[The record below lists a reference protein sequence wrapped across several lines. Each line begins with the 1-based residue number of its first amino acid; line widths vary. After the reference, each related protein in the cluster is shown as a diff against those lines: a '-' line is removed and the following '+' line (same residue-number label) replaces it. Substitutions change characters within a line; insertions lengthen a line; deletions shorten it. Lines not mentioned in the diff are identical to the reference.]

1 MSEPFEADQIS
12 EAIQRINAGDS
23 ELFWTLVSPYQ
34 KSLYMTAYSL
44 LHNVDDAT
52 DVVQETMLKALK
64 SLESLRDQKCF
75 KGWLH
80 TIAINEARMKKRKT
94 HEEVSWDSDAD
105 ENEGFRP
112 RDFADWK
119 DTPSSALELKE
130 IRDAV
135 QHALQSLSP
144 ALREVFTLR
153 DVQNF
158 TVPETSEILGL
169 KESQVSLRLHRA
181 RLQMREFLAPLL
193 RSHPSPWMPLQ
204 MMPDMPAMLIHR
216 VIRCKTV
223 MKEISNFIEQA
234 LDAALLAEIEK
245 HLKYCRRCRI
255 LLDTTKKVL
264 YLVADEQVLLP
275 PFAYEQG
282 RSTGAQR

>member
-1 MSEPFEADQIS
+1 MTKQIEQDQIS
-12 EAIQRINAGDS
+12 ETIQRINAGDS
-23 ELFWTLVSPYQ
+23 DLFWTLVSPYQ
-34 KSLYMTAYSL
+34 RSLFKTAYSL
-44 LHNVDDAT
+44 LHNLDDAN

-64 SLESLRDQKCF
+64 GIDALKDEQCL

-80 TIAINEARMKKRKT
+80 TIAINEARMKMRKT
-94 HEEVSWDSDAD
+94 RDEVSLEIDAD
-105 ENEGFRP
+105 EEQGIRP

-119 DTPSSALELKE
+119 DIPSTALERKE

-135 QHALQSLSP
+135 QLALQSLSP
-144 ALREVFTLR
+144 TLREVFTLR
-153 DVQNF
+153 DIQNF

-181 RLQMREFLAPLL
+181 RLHMREFLAPLF
-193 RSHPSPWMPLQ
+193 RSGRSPWMPLQ
-204 MMPDMPAMLIHR
+204 MMPDMPAMLVHR

-223 MKEISNFIEQA
+223 MKEISNFIEEA
-234 LDAALLAEIEK
+234 LEEALQAEIEK

-264 YLVADEQVLLP
+264 YLVADEHVLLP
-275 PFAYEQG
+275 PMNYEKK
-282 RSTGAQR
+282 RSAGAA

>member
-1 MSEPFEADQIS
+1 MIS
-12 EAIQRINAGDS
+12 EQMQADHISGAIQQINAGDS

-44 LHNVDDAT
+44 LHNIDDAT

-64 SLESLRDQKCF
+64 SLDSLRDGSRF

-80 TIAINEARMKKRKT
+80 AIAVNEARMKMRKS
-94 HEEVSWDSDAD
+94 HDEVSWENDIGHD
-105 ENEGFRP
+105 EAFRP
-112 RDFADWK
+112 RDFASWK
-119 DTPSSALELKE
+119 DIPSEALERKE
-130 IRDAV
+130 IQDAV
-135 QHALQSLSP
+135 HRALQSLSP

-153 DVQNF
+153 DVQSF

-181 RLQMREFLAPLL
+181 RLQMREFLAPLF
-193 RSHPSPWMPLQ
+193 RSGPSPWMPLQ
-204 MMPDMPAMLIHR
+204 MMPDMPAMLVHR

-223 MKEISNFIEQA
+223 MKEISNFIEEA
-234 LDAALLAEIEK
+234 LDAALYAEIEK

-264 YLVADEQVLLP
+264 YVVADEKVLLP
-275 PFAYEQG
+275 PLAYERAISAPG
-282 RSTGAQR
+282 H